1 MPNPPRDP
9 ALSPLCPP
17 GRIWGCPGLVK
28 ASLCLFFPGIV
39 PNSRS
44 PPELRAGGGSSSRGS
59 AEQER
64 ERGGKIL
71 ESLLLFFFIII
82 IYFPPLS
89 PASSSPCTQSCSEG
103 NKNKMKKKNFKG
115 IFPLDFA
122 SVSPSKMGISGWE
135 RRAGGAL

>member
-44 PPELRAGGGSSSRGS
+44 PPELRAGGGQLQPRLCGAGAGEGRENSGIAS
-59 AEQER
+59 A
-64 ERGGKIL
+64 
-71 ESLLLFFFIII
+71 FFLII

-103 NKNKMKKKNFKG
+103 NKNKMKKKF
-115 IFPLDFA
+115 
-122 SVSPSKMGISGWE
+122 
-135 RRAGGAL
+135 